1 MISLPSTLSAL
12 FISSLPLPFQQNKV
26 RESGKKSLKDVRS
39 VVRNPEVAGLSGVL
53 LGALVEPAKHT
64 KAAVEALLVCEFV
77 HSIDAPSL
85 ALLVPVLQRAMR
97 ERSGDVKRKGD
108 NVRGRIDRGRSQ
120 VRSMR

>member
-1 MISLPSTLSAL
+1 MLRRNFHVSCFLHSPISLHES
-12 FISSLPLPFQQNKV
+12 NKV

-39 VVRNPEVAGLSGVL
+39 VVRNPEVAGLSEVL
-53 LGALVEPAKHT
+53 LAALVEPAKHT

-97 ERSGDVKRKGD
+97 ERSGDVKRKGETRFT
-108 NVRGRIDRGRSQ
+108 N
-120 VRSMR
+120 

>member
-1 MISLPSTLSAL
+1 MRRGALLRCNFTLIMLSLALTATFPSYNL
-12 FISSLPLPFQQNKV
+12 KV

-39 VVRNPEVAGLSGVL
+39 VVRNPEVAGLSEVL
-53 LGALVEPAKHT
+53 LAALVEPAKHT

-97 ERSGDVKRKGD
+97 ERSGDVKRKGETK
-108 NVRGRIDRGRSQ
+108 
-120 VRSMR
+120 